1 MTRENMQYDKNG
13 VLSEDFELGQCSPSF
28 AGAVIMNQSIN
39 GWTDWH
45 DKNGNQL
52 DIFRIKDKEEN
63 QYII

>member
-1 MTRENMQYDKNG
+1 
-13 VLSEDFELGQCSPSF
+13 
-28 AGAVIMNQSIN
+28 MNQSIN

-63 QYII
+63 

>member
-13 VLSEDFELGQCSPSF
+13 VLSEDFELGACTPSF

-63 QYII
+63 